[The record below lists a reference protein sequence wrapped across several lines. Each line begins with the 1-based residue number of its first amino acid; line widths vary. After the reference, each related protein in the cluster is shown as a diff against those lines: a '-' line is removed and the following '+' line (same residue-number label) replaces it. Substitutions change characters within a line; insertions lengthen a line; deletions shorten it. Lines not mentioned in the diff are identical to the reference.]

1 MRGGGR
7 AGDGKNSAG
16 EVLIQHYYFS
26 HVLLEEPYLHG
37 DTYNLICLVHEFL
50 FSLFGGGSSE
60 KVVIWKLESI
70 VHRKMVCGDA
80 YWYLS

>member
-1 MRGGGR
+1 MLPGALVRDGGR
-7 AGDGKNSAG
+7 AGDGKNSTG

-50 FSLFGGGSSE
+50 FSLFWGGQFREGSD
-60 KVVIWKLESI
+60 LETGKYCS
-70 VHRKMVCGDA
+70 
-80 YWYLS
+80 